1 MKLTPEASNLVR
13 QLGNLS
19 NQIHNLN
26 QAHSRLA
33 CLQRQDQDNA
43 VLYRLLLQQN
53 RSLLER
59 SVSVQTSW
67 HQSSPQALPPL
78 AWLQA
83 ELQSLA
89 LLVTLH
95 CRLVA
100 WLYGGNVDSDAGPD
114 NSLSLPKAPQP
125 QPQRPASNA
134 SPVPALD
141 FD

>member
-19 NQIHNLN
+19 TQTHNLN
-26 QAHSRLA
+26 QAQSRLA
-33 CLQRQDQDNA
+33 SLTRQDKDNA
-43 VLYRLLLQQN
+43 ALYRLLLQQN

-59 SVSVQTSW
+59 LALVQTSW
-67 HQSSPQALPPL
+67 QQSSQALPPL
-78 AWLQA
+78 TWLQS

-89 LLVTLH
+89 QLVTLH
-95 CRLVA
+95 CRLVI
-100 WLYGGNVDSDAGPD
+100 WLYQGNADSDGGPA
-114 NSLSLPKAPQP
+114 NSLPLPKAPQP
-125 QPQRPASNA
+125 QPQRPDSSA